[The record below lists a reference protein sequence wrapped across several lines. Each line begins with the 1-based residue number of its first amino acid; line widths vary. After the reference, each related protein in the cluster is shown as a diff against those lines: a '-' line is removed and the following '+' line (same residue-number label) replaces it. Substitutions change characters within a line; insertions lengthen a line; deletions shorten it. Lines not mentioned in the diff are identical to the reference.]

1 MSEWVNGLGR
11 GFMAWL
17 VFGRKARV
25 DCFEMVVDMM
35 EAEFAL
41 ERALEVTIKAARDQG
56 QGGRA
61 WVLEKWREAL
71 PRDRFAE
78 VAGNWVPGPEAMIFA
93 AYGRVEGGVL
103 FAAAARIASLRE
115 RQISAVWGA
124 LGMPLVLS
132 VGVIVVVWAAGG
144 HFIPVLETVS
154 SPESWGPGASLFRGA
169 STWLYANPGVFAA
182 WIAGGL
188 AVVLVVMVYWTGP
201 GRTMLDGVAPFSLY
215 RMVTGSAFLF
225 VVLEFVGARV
235 DLNERTFA
243 LLKSRAGPYARH
255 RITAIERHMGRGVGL
270 GQSMVL
276 AGHGFPDPSLAPVV
290 AALDGVVGWEV
301 KLSRFVERWVGR
313 SDELLRA
320 RAAVLNGAL
329 LVVVTVVM
337 GTMIDAMF
345 SILKTGGGA

>member
-132 VGVIVVVWAAGG
+132 VGVIVVVWAAGRSF
-144 HFIPVLETVS
+144 H
-154 SPESWGPGASLFRGA
+154 PGAGNGVVAGELGA
-169 STWLYANPGVFAA
+169 GRV
-182 WIAGGL
+182 I
-188 AVVLVVMVYWTGP
+188 VP
-201 GRTMLDGVAPFSLY
+201 GRVDMVVRESGGVCGVDCGWHGGGDFGDGVLDGAWADGARWGGAV
-215 RMVTGSAFLF
+215 F
-225 VVLEFVGARV
+225 VVPDGDGLGFPVCGVGV
-235 DLNERTFA
+235 CG
-243 LLKSRAGPYARH
+243 RAG
-255 RITAIERHMGRGVGL
+255 
-270 GQSMVL
+270 
-276 AGHGFPDPSLAPVV
+276 
-290 AALDGVVGWEV
+290 
-301 KLSRFVERWVGR
+301 
-313 SDELLRA
+313 
-320 RAAVLNGAL
+320 
-329 LVVVTVVM
+329 
-337 GTMIDAMF
+337 
-345 SILKTGGGA
+345 

>member
-1 MSEWVNGLGR
+1 MSEWVNALGR
-11 GFMAWL
+11 GIAAWF
-17 VFGRKARV
+17 VFGSKARV
-25 DCFEMVVDMM
+25 DCFQMVVDMM

-56 QGGRA
+56 QSGRA

-71 PRDRFAE
+71 PRDRFAA
-78 VAGNWVPGPEAMIFA
+78 VAGSWVPGPEAMIFA
-93 AYGRVEGGVL
+93 ASGRVDGRVL
-103 FAAAARIASLRE
+103 FAAAARVASLRE
-115 RQISAVWGA
+115 RQMSAVWGA
-124 LGMPLVLS
+124 LAMPVVLS
-132 VGVIVVVWAAGG
+132 VCVIVVMWAAGG

-154 SPESWGPGASLFRGA
+154 APESWGAGASLFRGT

-182 WIAGGL
+182 WLLGGM
-188 AVVLVVMVYWTGP
+188 AVVIVVMIFWTGP
-201 GRTMLDGVAPFSLY
+201 GRTALDRVAPFSLY

-235 DLNERTFA
+235 DLNERTFM
-243 LLKSRAGPYARH
+243 LLKSRASPYARH
-255 RITAIERHMGRGVGL
+255 RISAIEREMARGVGL
-270 GQSMVL
+270 GKSMVM

-320 RAAVLNGAL
+320 RAAFLNGAL
-329 LVVVTVVM
+329 LLLVTLVM

-345 SILKTGGGA
+345 SILRTGGG